1 MRFLAESGFLLL
13 LRYDNLLCDLV
24 GIWQRHWAGQY
35 CNNVSSIAK
44 AAFKTLWCFE
54 ALKFSTGI
62 GWDNIHHLHK
72 DQCTWHLW
80 PSINTKSLGELNL
93 TWVFWHNKFHLHLKL
108 FQFVHPMIF
117 QPQPR
122 CPTYEWYIYNNLWFD
137 FLLNGLN
144 LFTINVPNAI
154 YVVFSK
160 FKTSDFTKNEVD
172 TMATRQRWL
181 SAAWRIA

>member
-13 LRYDNLLCDLV
+13 LRYDSLLCDLV
-24 GIWQRHWAGQY
+24 GIWQRHWARQY

-80 PSINTKSLGELNL
+80 PSINTKSLGELTFIWNSS
-93 TWVFWHNKFHLHLKL
+93 NSC
-108 FQFVHPMIF
+108 I
-117 QPQPR
+117 
-122 CPTYEWYIYNNLWFD
+122 LWSFS
-137 FLLNGLN
+137 LN
-144 LFTINVPNAI
+144 LDVLLMSDTSTIIFGLIFCWMDSTCLQLTCQMQFMLYFQSSRRQISQKMKLIPWLPVKDGWALPGELPN
-154 YVVFSK
+154 
-160 FKTSDFTKNEVD
+160 
-172 TMATRQRWL
+172 L
-181 SAAWRIA
+181 